1 VVRGENM
8 LKVNPNLDKI
18 EISVIRKI
26 AEACR
31 EYEGGEKEL
40 INLTIGEPDLPQP
53 KEVIDGTIEYMQEGK
68 LGYPQLGGMIEL
80 REEIA
85 KFYREKYKVDVKSDE
100 IIITVGSTEG
110 LSTAIRTVILPGDEV
125 IAPLPVYPGYEP
137 LINLAGANL
146 VKVDTS
152 KDNFELTVETLKK
165 YVTSKTKAIILNYPS
180 NPSGV
185 VISKKNRDEILEF
198 VKENHIYIISDEVY
212 SELVFDVDHN
222 TFLDDRYRENVIL
235 VNGFSKSHSLT
246 GWRVGYIIAH
256 KKLRDYLVK
265 VHQYAVTS
273 PSIISQRGAL
283 IAARKCQDISEQVGI
298 YKQRAQLVYRKLK
311 EANISAIEPKGA
323 IYIFISLDGITEL
336 GSLEF
341 AQKLLEEERVA
352 VVPGVAFGMDN
363 YIRISLVKD
372 KEILNEAIDRFI
384 DFISKN

>member
-1 VVRGENM
+1 M

-31 EYEGGEKEL
+31 EYEDGEKEL

-185 VISKKNRDEILEF
+185 VISKENRDEILEF

-212 SELVFDVDHN
+212 SELVFDVNHN

>member
-1 VVRGENM
+1 M

-53 KEVIDGTIEYMQEGK
+53 KEIIDGTIEYMQEGK

-80 REEIA
+80 RDEIA
-85 KFYREKYKVDVKSDE
+85 KFYREKYKVDVRSDE

-137 LINLAGANL
+137 LLNLAGANL

-212 SELVFDVDHN
+212 SELVFDVEHN

-246 GWRVGYIIAH
+246 GWRIGYI
-256 KKLRDYLVK
+256 
-265 VHQYAVTS
+265 
-273 PSIISQRGAL
+273 
-283 IAARKCQDISEQVGI
+283 
-298 YKQRAQLVYRKLK
+298 
-311 EANISAIEPKGA
+311 
-323 IYIFISLDGITEL
+323 
-336 GSLEF
+336 
-341 AQKLLEEERVA
+341 
-352 VVPGVAFGMDN
+352 
-363 YIRISLVKD
+363 
-372 KEILNEAIDRFI
+372 
-384 DFISKN
+384 

>member
-1 VVRGENM
+1 M

-110 LSTAIRTVILPGDEV
+110 LSTAIRTVILPDDEV

-185 VISKKNRDEILEF
+185 VISKENRDEILEF

-212 SELVFDVDHN
+212 SELVFDVNHN

-323 IYIFISLDGITEL
+323 IYIFISLDGMTEL

>member
-1 VVRGENM
+1 M

-110 LSTAIRTVILPGDEV
+110 LSTAIRTVILPDDEV

-185 VISKKNRDEILEF
+185 VISKENRDEILEF

-212 SELVFDVDHN
+212 SELVFDVNHN

>member
-1 VVRGENM
+1 M

-384 DFISKN
+384 DFISKNE

>member
-1 VVRGENM
+1 M

-185 VISKKNRDEILEF
+185 VISKENRDEILEF